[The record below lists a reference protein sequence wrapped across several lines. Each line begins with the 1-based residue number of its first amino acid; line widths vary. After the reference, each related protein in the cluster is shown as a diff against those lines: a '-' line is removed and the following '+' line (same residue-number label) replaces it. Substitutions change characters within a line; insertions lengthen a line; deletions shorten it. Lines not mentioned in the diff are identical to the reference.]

1 MNGSRVLESGPCA
14 RAASLKMSKRPE
26 GSGPPGSP
34 PGAGEATVP
43 LGDELLLIRGEYSFL
58 LVGKAGSRFPL
69 FIETPDDEYCQA
81 VDPDDLVVVSMP
93 EGGPVTQAC
102 MMLELVRR
110 HHIPLV
116 VLPKDHPG
124 SRRLS
129 MVVSVAPEILLACDI
144 LRGTHP
150 EQHLLCS
157 SAELSGLSLAGIPGG
172 VTVKHLPSGAV
183 IEHLTPENYSA
194 DKQQ

>member
-1 MNGSRVLESGPCA
+1 
-14 RAASLKMSKRPE
+14 MSKKSE
-26 GSGPPGSP
+26 SSSSGGSSAGPGVT
-34 PGAGEATVP
+34 TVP
-43 LGDELLLIRGEYSFL
+43 LGSEFLLIRGERSFL

-69 FIETPDDEYCQA
+69 CIETPDDEYCLA

-93 EGGPVTQAC
+93 EGGPVEQAR

-110 HHIPLV
+110 YHIPLV
-116 VLPKDHPG
+116 VLGKDHPG
-124 SRRLS
+124 TKRLS

-144 LRGTHP
+144 RRGTHP

-172 VTVKHLPSGAV
+172 VAIRQLPFGV
-183 IEHLTPENYSA
+183 VMEHLETENSSA

>member
-1 MNGSRVLESGPCA
+1 
-14 RAASLKMSKRPE
+14 MSKKPE
-26 GSGPPGSP
+26 GGGSP
-34 PGAGEATVP
+34 DSPSGTGGTTVP
-43 LGDELLLIRGEYSFL
+43 LGEELLLIRGSHSL
-58 LVGKAGSRFPL
+58 LLIGKAGSRFSL
-69 FIETPDDEYCQA
+69 CIETPDDEYCQG

-93 EGGPVTQAC
+93 EGGPVEQAR
-102 MMLELVRR
+102 MMLELVRQY
-110 HHIPLV
+110 HIPLI

-144 LRGTHP
+144 RRGTHP

-157 SAELSGLSLAGIPGG
+157 SPELSGLLLAGIPGG
-172 VTVKHLPSGAV
+172 VMLRHLPPGA
-183 IEHLTPENYSA
+183 IITHLVAEKYST